1 MTVELVNI
9 TQTVRSICRIYPQ
22 CQKEDQELLS
32 GILFDYNTQDV
43 LYAAL
48 TKYSLKVHTDN
59 LTRSVIIGYTLYFL
73 LHRIHPMFLT
83 LRNLL
88 MIVLNSN
95 IPHFDLIDSWLE
107 YAYNKYTQTRLVIP
121 NKLDIIKQLNPK
133 LIAQSYTSFIALN
146 NIAYLLSHSLTAIIF
161 NFTEPILDF
170 ITSTPIIITFCNFAD
185 IHHLT
190 SYIMPLSQNIQNKYK
205 LIYTLLNNISIN
217 NNIII
222 NDDIIYNII
231 RFI

>member
-1 MTVELVNI
+1 MAYELVNI
-9 TQTVRSICRIYPQ
+9 TRTVRLICSIYPE
-22 CQKEDQELLS
+22 CRKEDQEILS
-32 GILFDYNTQDV
+32 DILFNYNTQDV
-43 LYAAL
+43 LYAAVS
-48 TKYSLKVHTDN
+48 KYQLKVHTDN

-95 IPHFDLIDSWLE
+95 IPHFDLIDTWLE
-107 YAYNKYTQTRLVIP
+107 YTYKKYMHARLVTQ

-133 LIAQSYTSFIALN
+133 SIARSYTTFIALN
-146 NIAYLLSHSLTAIIF
+146 NIAYFLSHSLTAIIF
-161 NFTEPILDF
+161 NFTDPILDF

-185 IHHLT
+185 IRHLT
-190 SYIMPLSQNIQNKYK
+190 NYIMPLSQNIQNKYK

-217 NNIII
+217 NKIII